1 MLRSMSLTDTVLS
14 FDSISDGIIAR
25 LTPHTAFKDPK
36 TPEGAPFRESIEV
49 EALVFYKED

>member
-1 MLRSMSLTDTVLS
+1 MSLTDTVLS